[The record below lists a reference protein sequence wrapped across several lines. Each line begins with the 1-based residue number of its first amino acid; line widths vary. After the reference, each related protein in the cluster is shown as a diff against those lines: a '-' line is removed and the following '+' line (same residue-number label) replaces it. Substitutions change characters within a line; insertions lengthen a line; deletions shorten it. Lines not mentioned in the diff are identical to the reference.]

1 MGLLGYCSWADM
13 TEGVSPL
20 LAVVLSSKPDLKDL
34 ADLIGEELGPKWSQL
49 GRPLS
54 IDESIIAAIQAPS
67 DVDCFVDMMR
77 MWLDRRE
84 GSGTRPRTWDTV
96 LFGLVQIGN
105 GNLAEQVER
114 RLVAKSSQC

>member
-1 MGLLGYCSWADM
+1 M

-34 ADLIGEELGPKWSQL
+34 ADLIGGELGPKWSQL

-54 IDESIIAAIQAPS
+54 IDESIIAAIQASS

-77 MWLDRRE
+77 MWLNWRE

-96 LFGLVQIGN
+96 LSGLVQIGN
-105 GNLAEQVER
+105 GNLAGQVER

>member
-34 ADLIGEELGPKWSQL
+34 TDLIGGELGPKWSQL

-54 IDESIIAAIQAPS
+54 IDESIIAAIQASS

-84 GSGTRPRTWDTV
+84 GSGSRPRTWDAV
-96 LFGLVQIGN
+96 LSGLDQIGN
-105 GNLAEQVER
+105 GNLAGQVEH

>member
-1 MGLLGYCSWADM
+1 MARHDRRCFS
-13 TEGVSPL
+13 S
-20 LAVVLSSKPDLKDL
+20 LAIVLSRKPDLKDL
-34 ADLIGEELGPKWSQL
+34 ANLIGGEFGPKWSQL

-54 IDESIIAAIQAPS
+54 IDESIIAAIQTSS

-96 LFGLVQIGN
+96 LSGLVEIGN
-105 GNLAEQVER
+105 GNLAGQVER
-114 RLVAKSSQC
+114 HLVAKSSQC